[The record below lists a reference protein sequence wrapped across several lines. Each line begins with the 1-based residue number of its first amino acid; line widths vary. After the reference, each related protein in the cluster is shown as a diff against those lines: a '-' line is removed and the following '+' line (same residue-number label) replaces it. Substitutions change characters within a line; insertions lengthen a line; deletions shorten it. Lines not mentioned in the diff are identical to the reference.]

1 MNKKKVILII
11 IVAII
16 IIAFAIYSALQN
28 QPQED
33 ISKSTLFI
41 NYTGD
46 ILALPY
52 GSSDINIYDDGKI
65 WARSVEKR
73 KVKNQIT
80 EEEVN
85 KLKEKLREIDYNNLN
100 KEYNVYGNG
109 NYEEIKINMDGN
121 TKDIKFNYIV
131 ARYDSSNLPKELN
144 EFMRLLKQTIYETE

>member
-11 IVAII
+11 ILAII

-65 WARSVEKR
+65 WARSVEKG

-80 EEEVN
+80 EEE
-85 KLKEKLREIDYNNLN
+85 
-100 KEYNVYGNG
+100 VYGNG
-109 NYEEIKINMDGN
+109 NYEEIKINMDGSS
-121 TKDIKFNYIV
+121 KDIKFNYIV
-131 ARYDSSNLPKELN
+131 ARYDSSNLPKELS

>member
-52 GSSDINIYDDGKI
+52 GSSDINICSHRLSIFVFFVSSDKSDSETISIIFQRESATTLGSGAGTFFLPHTNGNPTEKQI
-65 WARSVEKR
+65 TISIRRRDTKR
-73 KVKNQIT
+73 KLVIGFISN
-80 EEEVN
+80 
-85 KLKEKLREIDYNNLN
+85 
-100 KEYNVYGNG
+100 
-109 NYEEIKINMDGN
+109 IK
-121 TKDIKFNYIV
+121 T
-131 ARYDSSNLPKELN
+131 
-144 EFMRLLKQTIYETE
+144 

>member
-65 WARSVEKR
+65 WARSVENGKF
-73 KVKNQIT
+73 KN
-80 EEEVN
+80 
-85 KLKEKLREIDYNNLN
+85 
-100 KEYNVYGNG
+100 
-109 NYEEIKINMDGN
+109 KIN
-121 TKDIKFNYIV
+121 
-131 ARYDSSNLPKELN
+131 
-144 EFMRLLKQTIYETE
+144 

>member
-1 MNKKKVILII
+1 MNKKKVILIM

-41 NYTGD
+41 NCTGD

-65 WARSVEKR
+65 WARSVEKG

-109 NYEEIKINMDGN
+109 NYEEIKINMDGSS
-121 TKDIKFNYIV
+121 KDIKFNYIV
-131 ARYDSSNLPKELN
+131 ARYDSSNLPKELS